1 MAKNKPRLQILTI
14 LFGAIPLMKLHIS
27 LLLVTCSSI
36 FLHFLCHLDDCP
48 ELCVNSGIAR
58 RKNAANQ
65 TRRQHGLHGQGG
77 LRLRRLPR
85 DMFVG
90 YQCFSCLMGV
100 GSMPFMNN
108 WPERGL
114 ISIILGDSEPA
125 AVTGRKLTYRNF
137 LQSIS

>member
-36 FLHFLCHLDDCP
+36 FLHFLCHLDDWP
-48 ELCVNSGIAR
+48 ELCVNSGIANEE
-58 RKNAANQ
+58 KWQ
-65 TRRQHGLHGQGG
+65 PI
-77 LRLRRLPR
+77 RLDGSTGSTTTSKRY
-85 DMFVG
+85 F
-90 YQCFSCLMGV
+90 CLIPMLLLLV

-108 WPERGL
+108 WPERGF
-114 ISIILGDSEPA
+114 ISIILDDSEPA
-125 AVTGRKLTYRNF
+125 AVTGCKLTYHNF